1 MLVTM
6 LALDEIF
13 DLYRQFGNRLLV
25 PLIDRNKATII
36 LKKKNHDFPIRVCKE
51 RK

>member
-36 LKKKNHDFPIRVCKE
+36 LKKKS
-51 RK
+51 